1 MNDREPAMSME
12 VIDITHGVEC
22 FSTTDLATL
31 RADLAHSSLDSFQA
45 AEIVT
50 AFLSGRGYGIS
61 TDEARGVAA
70 LIDGP
75 ACSVEQMQAELAR
88 VARAA

>member
-1 MNDREPAMSME
+1 MMNLEPMTSFEAEDR
-12 VIDITHGVEC
+12 THGIER
-22 FSTTDLATL
+22 FTTADLATL
-31 RADLAHSSLDSFQA
+31 RADLSQSGLDSFQA

-75 ACSVEQMQAELAR
+75 CSVEEMQAELGR